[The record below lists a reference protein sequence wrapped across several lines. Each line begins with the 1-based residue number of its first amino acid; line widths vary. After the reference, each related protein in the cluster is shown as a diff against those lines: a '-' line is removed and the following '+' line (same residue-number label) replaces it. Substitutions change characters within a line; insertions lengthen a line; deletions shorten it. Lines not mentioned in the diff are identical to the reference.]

1 MSGETSMQIIGN
13 LCSDLE
19 LTYTPAGVAV
29 AHFTVAS
36 TPRYRDPKTGEW
48 RDKDPLFLRCNLWR
62 ETAENAAATLSKGSR
77 VILMARLK
85 QRSYQTRD
93 GEQRTVYELDVDEID
108 PSLRWAR
115 ATLTRTAGNRQNSG
129 SGFGQPDRPARQHPP
144 AAAPSSAAA
153 NRTIRGRSPVR
164 PRQALKTS
172 AATNPGRRRYSPV
185 PRLGCSAVKPT
196 TSNVAGFLRTAGL

>member
-1 MSGETSMQIIGN
+1 MFGETNMQIIGN

-62 ETAENAAATLSKGSR
+62 EAAENAAASLSKGSR

-93 GEQRTVYELDVDEID
+93 GEQRTVFELDIDEIG

-115 ATLTRTAGNRQNSG
+115 ATLTRTAGSRQNTSSG
-129 SGFGQPDRPARQHPP
+129 TGFGQRSGSRGGGHDGSGGAVIDNREQDDPWSKHGPTPADTEDSGGAEPWATP
-144 AAAPSSAAA
+144 VFAGAAAGVFGGEPD
-153 NRTIRGRSPVR
+153 
-164 PRQALKTS
+164 
-172 AATNPGRRRYSPV
+172 
-185 PRLGCSAVKPT
+185 
-196 TSNVAGFLRTAGL
+196 F

>member
-1 MSGETSMQIIGN
+1 MPGDTNLQITGN

-36 TPRYRDPKTGEW
+36 TPRYRDSKTGEW

-62 ETAENAAATLSKGSR
+62 EAAENAAASLFKGSR

-93 GEQRTVYELDVDEID
+93 GEQRTVFELDVDEIG

-115 ATLTRTAGNRQNSG
+115 ATLTRTAGNRQNSSNG
-129 SGFGQPDRPARQHPP
+129 TSLGHRGGARTGAQDSDGGGAVIDSREQDDPWSKAGP
-144 AAAPSSAAA
+144 TGTGDLGGDESWATPIFAGAAAGVFGGEPD
-153 NRTIRGRSPVR
+153 
-164 PRQALKTS
+164 
-172 AATNPGRRRYSPV
+172 
-185 PRLGCSAVKPT
+185 
-196 TSNVAGFLRTAGL
+196 F

>member
-1 MSGETSMQIIGN
+1 MFGETNMQIIGN

-62 ETAENAAATLSKGSR
+62 EAAENAAASLSKGSR

-93 GEQRTVYELDVDEID
+93 GEQRTVFELDIDEIG

-115 ATLTRTAGNRQNSG
+115 ATLTRTTGGRQNACSG
-129 SGFGQPDRPARQHPP
+129 TGFGQRNGIRAGEHDSSGGAVTDSREQDDPWSKHSPAPDTEDSGGDEPW
-144 AAAPSSAAA
+144 
-153 NRTIRGRSPVR
+153 
-164 PRQALKTS
+164 
-172 AATNPGRRRYSPV
+172 ATPIFAG
-185 PRLGCSAVKPT
+185 A
-196 TSNVAGFLRTAGL
+196 VAGALGGEPDF

>member
-1 MSGETSMQIIGN
+1 MSGDTNLQIVGN

-36 TPRYRDPKTGEW
+36 TPRFRDPKTGEW

-62 ETAENAAATLSKGSR
+62 EAAENAAESLSKGSR

-93 GEQRTVYELDVDEID
+93 GEQRTVFELDVDEIG

-115 ATLTRTAGNRQNSG
+115 ATLTRAAGSRKNSG
-129 SGFGQPDRPARQHPP
+129 SGFGHRDGPRTGATDSGGAVVDSHGQDDPWSKPSPTTAGAEDFGGDEPWSTPIFAG
-144 AAAPSSAAA
+144 AAAGVFGGEPD
-153 NRTIRGRSPVR
+153 
-164 PRQALKTS
+164 
-172 AATNPGRRRYSPV
+172 
-185 PRLGCSAVKPT
+185 
-196 TSNVAGFLRTAGL
+196 F

>member
-1 MSGETSMQIIGN
+1 MSGETNLQIIGN

-48 RDKDPLFLRCNLWR
+48 RDKEPLFLRCNLWR
-62 ETAENAAATLSKGSR
+62 EAAENAAASLSKGSR

-85 QRSYQTRD
+85 QRSYQTRE
-93 GEQRTVYELDVDEID
+93 GEQRTVIELDIDEIG

-115 ATLTRTAGNRQNSG
+115 ATLTRTSGNRQNSSSGTSFDHRGGTRTGAQDSDGGGAVIDSREQDDPWSKPGPTG
-129 SGFGQPDRPARQHPP
+129 SEDFGGDEPSATPVFAG
-144 AAAPSSAAA
+144 AAAGVFSGEPD
-153 NRTIRGRSPVR
+153 
-164 PRQALKTS
+164 
-172 AATNPGRRRYSPV
+172 
-185 PRLGCSAVKPT
+185 
-196 TSNVAGFLRTAGL
+196 F